1 MKFNWEEALK
11 FAGIALSVL
20 VGAFLYVLLL
30 GFIATFVGPI
40 WAIIA
45 GVLLAT
51 VAFGALVGF
60 TIDK

>member
-11 FAGIALSVL
+11 FVGIALSVL
-20 VGAFLYVLLL
+20 VGAFFYVLLL
-30 GFIATFVGPI
+30 GFIATFVGPV
-40 WAIIA
+40 WAIIV
-45 GVLLAT
+45 GVLLAV

>member
-40 WAIIA
+40 WAIIV

>member
-11 FAGIALSVL
+11 FAGIMLSVV

-30 GFIATFVGPI
+30 GFIFTFVGPV
-40 WAIIA
+40 WAIIV
-45 GVLLAT
+45 GVLLA
-51 VAFGALVGF
+51 VIAFGALVGF